1 MEEEQKV
8 RRRRPSLVHFSHHR
22 VEVKNLQQRCGRLPS
37 PVCSPLH
44 TCTGSPASR
53 ERVQLQHLS
62 TGALLKGALLQRTA
76 GEAPTVSTVGKMV
89 LIPASVRPPSAQTA
103 ENQVFCLELHSEHV
117 RSRLQRC
124 LGGNH
129 PRFFILNILWPLI
142 LLISDAAAVDI
153 YCKTDNLAFLT
164 LS

>member
-1 MEEEQKV
+1 MEEEEKV
-8 RRRRPSLVHFSHHR
+8 RQRRPSLVHFSHHR

-37 PVCSPLH
+37 QVCSPLH

-53 ERVQLQHLS
+53 ERVQLQHPS
-62 TGALLKGALLQRTA
+62 AGALLKGTLLQRTA

-89 LIPASVRPPSAQTA
+89 LLPAFGLPRLRRRRTRF
-103 ENQVFCLELHSEHV
+103 FCSELHLEHM

-142 LLISDAAAVDI
+142 LLISDAAEVDI